1 MSLQAKQ
8 PHVLVISYPAQGHVN
23 PMLQFCKRLVA
34 KGIKTTF
41 ATTKSFSKTVH
52 IDHNTPI
59 TFETFSDGFDDNG
72 RDQLAPH
79 DIYFTK
85 LREEGSKSL
94 SSLVEKLDGV
104 NAIIYDGFLPWALDV
119 AKRFKIFAVIFFT
132 QTCAVN
138 NIYYH
143 VNRNLLKIP
152 LSNSVVSLPGLPKLE
167 NWETPSFVHRF
178 GEFPVV
184 GELVFSQF
192 TDIDQA
198 DWVFF
203 NSFYKLEEEK
213 FTKCSNRDI
222 GLKQD
227 HVKTVVDWMTKL
239 WRVKTIGPTLPSMYL
254 DKQLLEDNNYMINLF
269 KPMSIECMSWLNN
282 KPKGSVVYLSFGS
295 LINHGPG
302 QMNEIISTL
311 TDGGFSFLW
320 VIKSSEEANV
330 PKEFVNSVSKKGLVV
345 TWCPQL
351 EVLAHESIGCFV
363 THCGYNSTLEAICSG
378 VPVVGMPQWSDQSTN
393 AKYVE
398 DVWGVGVRAKPDANG
413 IVRRQVLDSCIR
425 EVMEGEKTL
434 AKEAIGQGGT
444 SDKNIDEFVAELKLQ
459 S

>member
-1 MSLQAKQ
+1 MSFQAKQ

-52 IDHNTPI
+52 IDHNTPV

-72 RDQLAPH
+72 HDQLVPH
-79 DIYFTK
+79 DVYFPK

-94 SSLVEKLDGV
+94 SNLVEKLDSIT
-104 NAIIYDGFLPWALDV
+104 AIIYDGFLPWALDV
-119 AKRFKIFAVIFFT
+119 AKRFKIFGVIFFT

-178 GEFPVV
+178 GEHPVV

-192 TDIDQA
+192 TDIDRA

-203 NSFYKLEEEK
+203 NSFYKLEEE
-213 FTKCSNRDI
+213 
-222 GLKQD
+222 
-227 HVKTVVDWMTKL
+227 VVDWMTKL

-254 DKQLLEDNNYMINLF
+254 DKQLLDDNDYVINLF
-269 KPMSIECMSWLNN
+269 KPRSIECMSWLDN
-282 KPKGSVVYLSFGS
+282 KPKGSVVYLSSGS
-295 LINHGPG
+295 LINHGPE

-311 TDGGFSFLW
+311 TDGGFAFLW

-330 PKEFVNSVSKKGLVV
+330 PKEFVNSMSKKGLVV

-398 DVWGVGVRAKPDANG
+398 DVWGVGVWAKPDTNG
-413 IVRRQVLDSCIR
+413 IVRRRVLDLCIR
-425 EVMEGEKTL
+425 EVMEGEKSIKIKKNVIKWRAL
-434 AKEAIGQGGT
+434 AKEAIAKGGT

-459 S
+459 Y